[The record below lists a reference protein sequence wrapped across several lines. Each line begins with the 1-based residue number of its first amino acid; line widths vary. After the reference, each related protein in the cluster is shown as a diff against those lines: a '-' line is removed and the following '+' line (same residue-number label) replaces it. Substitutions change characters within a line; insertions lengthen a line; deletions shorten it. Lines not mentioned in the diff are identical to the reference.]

1 MPMIEFSVDGKPQG
15 KARPRF
21 NSYSHVAYTPKNTR
35 DYEKEIAEAFTA
47 AGGVML
53 PDDAYVGISVK
64 ALFPI
69 PQSWTKAKKIQV
81 IMGTVKPTV
90 KPDVDNII
98 KAVLDGLNGVA
109 YEDDKQV
116 IHVSASKAYTNSTP
130 MIVVRV
136 WEER

>member
-1 MPMIEFSVDGKPQG
+1 MIEFKVYGKPQG

-21 NSYSHVAYTPKNTR
+21 NSMTHRTYTPAKTR
-35 DYEKEIAEAFTA
+35 SYEHEIAVCYKEANGPMFPA
-47 AGGVML
+47 DV
-53 PDDAYVGISVK
+53 YVGISIR
-64 ALFPI
+64 ALFPV
-69 PQSWTKAKKIQV
+69 PVSWPKKKRELV
-81 IMGTVKPTV
+81 RMGTIKPTV

-136 WEER
+136 WEEKE